1 MATNTFNNA
10 VKIAKYAMDCL
21 ENNLTFTKFVNR
33 KYESMF
39 MDGGAK
45 GGDTVNVRIPAKGY
59 SVRNGS
65 AAQPQGYTDSY
76 VPITLTQHGADIDR
90 KSTRLNSSHT

>member
-45 GGDTVNVRIPAKGY
+45 GEIGRAHV
-59 SVRNGS
+59 
-65 AAQPQGYTDSY
+65 
-76 VPITLTQHGADIDR
+76 
-90 KSTRLNSSHT
+90 